1 MAHNYPLT
9 AINVL
14 QNNENTNK
22 NKGNPNCRR
31 AIGYFAENEVL
42 QRGRGAFY
50 TSSNCRKNK
59 KRVQT
64 TNSKTRV
71 NLSFLKQNKTM
82 QLSLN
87 ATAYSSKESK
97 EFKKH
102 CKAIEFCIENELSF
116 PKETS
121 EFFKGKFNGD
131 NLEDIKRDSILGYLQ
146 NGVPVEMTFKY
157 FGSSEVQI
165 KVSEIPSDTD
175 LIIVKLQ

>member
-1 MAHNYPLT
+1 
-9 AINVL
+9 
-14 QNNENTNK
+14 
-22 NKGNPNCRR
+22 
-31 AIGYFAENEVL
+31 
-42 QRGRGAFY
+42 
-50 TSSNCRKNK
+50 
-59 KRVQT
+59 
-64 TNSKTRV
+64 
-71 NLSFLKQNKTM
+71 M

-97 EFKKH
+97 DFKKH

-157 FGSSEVQI
+157 LGSSEVQI

-175 LIIVKLQ
+175 LIVVKLQ